1 MSLLGCKSNIYKSRF
16 KTGYK
21 FVQRN
26 RWAGGSSLSPLIF
39 IRGSRDKCKRGECR
53 RGKQW
58 GNTREDAART
68 PARAGAEVS
77 VPRAVD
83 GLEKG
88 AEIKGREMAPRH
100 PVRNEGCLHL
110 HRQPPPL
117 AGEDS
122 TAQQLG
128 GSPNTLGI
136 TLQQQHLFSQEQEA
150 GGDASFY
157 SFYAVLH
164 HTKSSRDH
172 LAQRITLCHKS
183 LIPLK
188 RAAAPEEMVAHVS
201 CIYCNAS
208 SWATAGGSPHRA
220 EEPSSPC

>member
-1 MSLLGCKSNIYKSRF
+1 MD
-16 KTGYK
+16 
-21 FVQRN
+21 
-26 RWAGGSSLSPLIF
+26 W
-39 IRGSRDKCKRGECR
+39 R
-53 RGKQW
+53 RGQK
-58 GNTREDAART
+58 
-68 PARAGAEVS
+68 S
-77 VPRAVD
+77 
-83 GLEKG
+83 
-88 AEIKGREMAPRH
+88 KGRRWHPGTLLEMRGASI
-100 PVRNEGCLHL
+100 C

-117 AGEDS
+117 AVEDS
-122 TAQQLG
+122 PAQQLG

-172 LAQRITLCHKS
+172 LAQRITPCHKS

-188 RAAAPEEMVAHVS
+188 RAATLEEMVAHVS

-208 SWATAGGSPHRA
+208 SWALMLGPHTEPGSQAAPAKLHTPPATCLARQAKQQWWLWDDSLAMADTLAQSWEPHKGLGRDGHTDVA
-220 EEPSSPC
+220 QCVQAHFYKVLRRK